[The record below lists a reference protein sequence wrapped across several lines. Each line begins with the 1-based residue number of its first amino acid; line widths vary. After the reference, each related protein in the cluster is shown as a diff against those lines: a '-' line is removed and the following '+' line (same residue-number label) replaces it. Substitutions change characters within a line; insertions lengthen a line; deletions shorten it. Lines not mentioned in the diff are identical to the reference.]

1 MIMLQ
6 ESIKISISGLKEKCH
21 KSYLSISELELDEE
35 DNAINF
41 DRNKKRYMLDYLK
54 VRKLNMQDCHSKP
67 IFKC

>member
-1 MIMLQ
+1 MIMFQ

-21 KSYLSISELELDEE
+21 KSYLSISELELEE

-41 DRNKKRYMLDYLK
+41 DRSKKRYMLDYLK

-67 IFKC
+67 